1 MGTRAPFFVGKTQYS
16 FERYLNVRAA
26 YGASFS
32 PDGQVLSFLTDIT
45 GVAEVWNVPVIAQ
58 VTAQEAHPFWPGQL
72 TFRGERIASATFSP
86 KENKLLVAG
95 DIGGNE
101 LTQLYTLSADGS
113 IFEAL
118 TSRPEVMYLFGDWS
132 PDGTRITYSSNERDP
147 RHFDVYERDMESGAV
162 KLLLQQDG
170 SNYARGYSPDGQQ
183 VLVTRSI
190 SNICN
195 QLILVD
201 RVTGEQRNLTPEP
214 GEGPALHQMAAWSAD
229 RRGLYLASNRGHQFL
244 SLAYLDLA
252 TTEMTYLDDAAWDV
266 EWLAVTKDGHFLA
279 MALNE
284 NGYSRLALFDV
295 SKGWEARQELMGPAL
310 PGGVV
315 YEVTWS
321 PDGTKLAVVFASAI
335 DTRDIWI
342 WDMHAANV
350 QRATRS
356 SMAGIRHETLTAPS
370 LVHYPS
376 FDGREIPGFLYLPAG
391 EQRALP
397 VLIIVHGGPESQAR
411 PVFEPVTQY
420 LVASGF
426 GVFVPNVRGS
436 TGYGYEYQSLDDVRK
451 RMDSVA
457 DLQHAAF
464 WLGKSGIADPRRIG
478 VMGGSYGG
486 FMVLSA
492 ITTYPDL
499 WAAAV
504 DIVGIANFVTFLEN
518 TGPWRRKLREAEY
531 GSLENDREF
540 LEQISPLRSVDR
552 ISAPL
557 FVVHGA
563 NDPRVPVGEAEQI
576 VSALRA
582 RNVPVEYLRFED
594 EGHGLV
600 KRNNRLIAYPAII
613 SFLERYLG

>member
-1 MGTRAPFFVGKTQYS
+1 MGKTQYS

-45 GVAEVWNVPVIAQ
+45 GVAEVWSVPVISRVA
-58 VTAQEAHPFWPGQL
+58 AQEAHPSWPAQL

-86 KENKLLVAG
+86 KEQTLLVAG
-95 DIGGNE
+95 DVGGNE
-101 LTQLYTLSADGS
+101 LTQLYTLSIDGS
-113 IFEAL
+113 TFEAL
-118 TSRPEVMYLFGDWS
+118 TARPEVMYLFGDWS

-147 RHFDVYERDMESGAV
+147 RYFDVYERDMESGAV

-183 VLVTRSI
+183 VLVARSL

-195 QLILVD
+195 QLLLVD
-201 RVTGEQRNLTPEP
+201 RATCEQRSLTSEP
-214 GEGPALHQMAAWSAD
+214 AEGPALHQMVAWSAD
-229 RRGLYLASNRGHQFL
+229 RRGLYLISNRGRQFL

-252 TTEMTYLDDAAWDV
+252 TTELTFLSDNSWDV
-266 EWLAVTKDGHFLA
+266 EWLAVTRDGRFLA
-279 MALNE
+279 MAMNE
-284 NGYSRLALFDV
+284 DGYSRLELFDV
-295 SKGWEARQELMGPAL
+295 SNGWEARQELMGPTL

-315 YEVTWS
+315 YEITWS
-321 PDGTKLAVVFASAI
+321 PDSTKLAVVFASAI
-335 DTRDIWI
+335 DPRDIWI

-350 QRATRS
+350 QRATQS
-356 SMAGIRHETLTAPS
+356 SLGGIRRETLATPS
-370 LVHYPS
+370 LVRYPT

-391 EQRALP
+391 EQSALP
-397 VLIIVHGGPESQAR
+397 VVIIVHGGPESQAR
-411 PVFEPVTQY
+411 PAFDPVSQY
-420 LVASGF
+420 LVASGY

-457 DLQHAAF
+457 DLQYATL
-464 WLGKSGIADPRRIG
+464 WLSKSGIADPRRIA

-499 WAAAV
+499 WATAV

-518 TGPWRRKLREAEY
+518 TGPYRRKLREAEY

-540 LEQISPLRSVDR
+540 LERISPLRLVDR
-552 ISAPL
+552 ITAPL

-582 RNVPVEYLRFED
+582 RNVSVEYLRFED

-600 KRNNRLIAYPAII
+600 KRNNRLIAYPAIGG
-613 SFLERYLG
+613 FLEQYL